1 MSLEVRRTHRADA
14 DLTDIWIH
22 IAADS
27 PSAAERVI
35 LRIEAAENRL
45 AEFPEMAQPR
55 DALRPG
61 LRVWPV
67 GDYLIL
73 YRVEPDAVVIIRII
87 HGARNIGDVLS
98 ES

>member
-1 MSLEVRRTHRADA
+1 MSWEVRRSHRAEA
-14 DLTDIWIH
+14 DLVDIWIH

-45 AEFPEMAQPR
+45 AEFPEMAPPR
-55 DALRPG
+55 DDLRPSV
-61 LRVWPV
+61 RAWAV

-73 YRVEPDAVVIIRII
+73 YRIEPDAVVIVRIL
-87 HGARNIGDVLS
+87 HGARDLGDLLGD
-98 ES
+98 